1 MTRVGCPKGISWHF
15 RKTESL
21 QPQKSVSIISQ
32 ANRRRPRWMKEKS
45 VKVPALKGLLDRP
58 LDLGTVELSEAAVRT
73 AGFVEANWRSFWGDV
88 FRSLK
93 RHGSGSSPEC
103 VLDLLLFLLESS
115 DEKMQ
120 QMDLDDVTL
129 EHLTA
134 ARSALREAIGDAEL
148 AVKKGEA
155 KWWDFY
161 QVAPWFGSL
170 RVGWPCLGSEALPWL
185 QAMDARASILMT
197 RLEEEAEKENHA
209 TCLKE
214 VAFNSFGI
222 FFWFWNEEFVF
233 FLENLTLRWN
243 EELSLLCGF

>member
-1 MTRVGCPKGISWHF
+1 MRVGCPKGISWHF
-15 RKTESL
+15 RKTESPQEEKL
-21 QPQKSVSIISQ
+21 FSYYNLLSQPT
-32 ANRRRPRWMKEKS
+32 RPRFMKENS
-45 VKVPALKGLLDRP
+45 VNFPALKGLLDRP
-58 LDLGTVELSEAAVRT
+58 LDLGTVELMERAMRA
-73 AGFVEANWRSFWGDV
+73 AGFVGPNWSYYWGNR

-93 RHGSGSSPEC
+93 PHGSSPGH
-103 VLDLLLFLLESS
+103 VLDLLLVLEESS

-120 QMDLDDVTL
+120 QMDLDDVTV
-129 EHLTA
+129 EQVAA
-134 ARSALREAIGDAEL
+134 ARSALREVIGKLEL
-148 AVKKGEA
+148 VLKTGEI
-155 KWWDFY
+155 WWNFR
-161 QVAPWFGSL
+161 QVAPWLFMGL
-170 RVGWPCLGSEALPWL
+170 PYLGSNHLPML